1 MRVYAVQGAPP
12 EIQAYGLAKYSRSA
26 QSLEESIDELSTQ
39 RAEQFLN
46 TFYFQYGHASIA
58 DLAHVTLALEN
69 ISMLAA
75 FHVVDEPLWDG
86 QGRSSRY
93 QNFRDSGFYIPP
105 ELEGTADRTHYQEA
119 LDIALGQYER
129 FSTELTDALKA
140 VIPQPEG
147 MTAPTYNRKLRARA
161 FDVARYFLP
170 YATLTSNGQ
179 VTSARTLERQISQ
192 LAGSPLTELRA
203 ISAAMKEACQTPGY
217 NFVER
222 KLHSAWERADITP
235 EQIAMQRQ
243 ALTEAGIIG
252 SGAAPTLVK
261 YTAPNTYEPETLAAA
276 KELLQPYFDTLGDR
290 PDTRSTAELIPPET
304 DLLDALTMELVYLTD
319 TRGRRYNQ
327 LLPVSQAAPM
337 DVKQRLFEL
346 TVAKRGPHDDWLRA
360 HRLGYALGFDLL
372 LDFGALRDLHRHRRC
387 VQILPDLNLHL
398 GCDNARPIFAAA
410 LGERGAALA
419 EERGL
424 VADFDREM
432 RGVINRART
441 FPRRHLAG
449 YYLLPLG
456 ARQRALF
463 KMDLAEAAYVIE
475 QRSRVGGHFS
485 YRRAAYEMY
494 RQLGERY
501 PWVASSIRA
510 SNPAEEDD
518 PLAR

>member
-93 QNFRDSGFYIPP
+93 QNFRESGFYIPP
-105 ELEGTADRTHYQEA
+105 EVEGTPELASYQEA
-119 LDIALGQYER
+119 LEHALGQYER
-129 FSTELTDALKA
+129 FSAELTHVLKA
-140 VIPQPEG
+140 VIEQPEG
-147 MTAPTYNRKLRARA
+147 MTAATYNRKLRARA

-170 YATLTSNGQ
+170 LATLTSNGQ
-179 VTSARTLERQISQ
+179 VTSARTLERQISR
-192 LAGSPLTELRA
+192 LAGSPLPELRA

-217 NFVER
+217 NFVAR
-222 KLHSAWERADITP
+222 KLEAALPGEGLTG
-235 EQIAMQRQ
+235 EQVEARRQ
-243 ALTEAGIIG
+243 ALSEAGVIDA
-252 SGAAPTLVK
+252 GAVPTLVK
-261 YTAPNTYEPETLAAA
+261 YTAPDTYEPETLAAA
-276 KELLQPYFDTLGDR
+276 RELLQPYFDGLDDV
-290 PDTRSTAELIPPET
+290 PDTQSAVLIPPET
-304 DLLDALTMELVYLTD
+304 DLLDALSVELLYLTD
-319 TRGRRYNQ
+319 TRGRRYDQ
-327 LLPVSQAAPM
+327 LLPVAQAMPEE
-337 DVKQRLFEL
+337 VKRRLFEL
-346 TVAKRGPHDDWLRA
+346 TMAKRGPHNDWLRM

-372 LDFGALRDLHRHRRC
+372 VDFGALRDLHRHRRC

-398 GCDNARPIFAAA
+398 GCDDARTIFIAA
-410 LGERGAALA
+410 LGQRGAALA

-424 VADFDREM
+424 IAAFDEGM
-432 RGVINRART
+432 RGSIARARS
-441 FPRRHLAG
+441 FPQRDLAG
-449 YYLLPLG
+449 HYLLPLG

-463 KMDLAEAAYVIE
+463 KMDLAEAAYMIE

-485 YRRAAYEMY
+485 YRRVAYKMY
-494 RQLGERY
+494 QQVSERY

>member
-69 ISMLAA
+69 ISMRAA

-105 ELEGTADRTHYQEA
+105 ELEGTPELASYREA
-119 LDIALGQYER
+119 LEHALGQYER
-129 FSTELTDALKA
+129 FSAELTDTLKV

-147 MTAPTYNRKLRARA
+147 MTAATYNRKLRARA

-170 YATLTSNGQ
+170 LATLTSNGQ
-179 VTSARTLERQISQ
+179 VTSARTLERQISR
-192 LAGSPLTELRA
+192 LAGSSLPELRA
-203 ISAAMKEACQTPGY
+203 ISAAMKEACQTAGY

-222 KLHSAWERADITP
+222 KLDAARQRDGLTE
-235 EQIAMQRQ
+235 EQVETQRQ
-243 ALTEAGIIG
+243 ALAEAGVIG
-252 SGAAPTLVK
+252 SGAVPTLVK
-261 YTAPNTYEPETLAAA
+261 YTAPDTYEPETLAAA
-276 KELLQPYFDTLGDR
+276 KELLQPYFDSLGDA
-290 PDTRSTAELIPPET
+290 PDTQPALLIPPQT
-304 DLLDALTMELVYLTD
+304 DLLDALATELLYLTD
-319 TRGRRYNQ
+319 TRGRRYTQ
-327 LLPVSQAAPM
+327 LLSVGQAMPEDM
-337 DVKQRLFEL
+337 KRRLFEL
-346 TVAKRGPHDDWLRA
+346 TMAKRGPHDDWLRM

-372 LDFGALRDLHRHRRC
+372 VDFGALRDLHRHRRC
-387 VQILPDLNLHL
+387 VQILPDLNLDL
-398 GCDNARPIFAAA
+398 GCDDARTIFTAA

-424 VADFDREM
+424 VADFDEGMARALES
-432 RGVINRART
+432 ART
-441 FPRRHLAG
+441 FRRGELAA
-449 YYLLPLG
+449 YLLPLG

-463 KMDLAEAAYVIE
+463 KMDLAEAAYMIE
-475 QRSRVGGHFS
+475 QRSRIGGHFS
-485 YRRAAYEMY
+485 YRRVAYEMY
-494 RQLGERY
+494 RQLGERF
-501 PWVASSIRA
+501 PWVAASIRA

>member
-1 MRVYAVQGAPP
+1 MRIYSVSGAPP

-26 QSLEESIDELSTQ
+26 QSLEQSIDELSAQ

-75 FHVVDEPLWDG
+75 FHVVDEPVWDG
-86 QGRSSRY
+86 QERSSRY

-105 ELEGTADRTHYQEA
+105 ELAGTPDLAPYQEA
-119 LDIALGQYER
+119 LEHALGQYER
-129 FSTELTDALKA
+129 FSTELTNVLKA
-140 VIPQPEG
+140 MIPQPEG
-147 MTAPTYNRKLRARA
+147 MTPATYTRKLRARA

-170 YATLTSNGQ
+170 LATLTSVGQ
-179 VTSARTLERQISQ
+179 VTSARTLERQISR
-192 LAGSPLTELRA
+192 LAGSSLAELRD

-222 KLHSAWERADITP
+222 KLDAARQRDGLTP
-235 EQIAMQRQ
+235 EQIEAQRQ
-243 ALTEAGIIG
+243 ALREAGLIAA
-252 SGAAPTLVK
+252 GAVPTLVK
-261 YTAPNTYEPETLAAA
+261 YTAPDTYAPETLAAA
-276 KELLQPYFDTLGDR
+276 KELLQPYFDALGDA
-290 PDTRSTAELIPPET
+290 PDTQSTLLIPPET
-304 DLLDALTMELVYLTD
+304 DLLDALTMEFLYLAD
-319 TRGRRYNQ
+319 TRGRRYHQ
-327 LLPVSQAAPM
+327 LLSMAGAMPAE
-337 DVKQRLFEL
+337 VKQRLFEL
-346 TVAKRGPHDDWLRA
+346 TMAKRGPHDDWLRA

-398 GCDNARPIFAAA
+398 GCDDGQTIFTAA

-424 VADFDREM
+424 IADFDRAM
-432 RGVINRART
+432 RGAINRART
-441 FPRRHLAG
+441 FPRRQLAG

-463 KMDLAEAAYVIE
+463 KMDLAEAAYMIE
-475 QRSRVGGHFS
+475 QRSAVGGHFA
-485 YRRAAYEMY
+485 YRRVAYEMY
-494 RQLGERY
+494 GQLSERH
-501 PWVASSIRA
+501 PWLAASIRA
-510 SNPAEEDD
+510 SNPAEVDD

>member
-26 QSLEESIDELSTQ
+26 QSLEESIDELSAQ

-75 FHVVDEPLWDG
+75 FHVVDEQLWDG

-105 ELEGTADRTHYQEA
+105 ELHGTPDLTPYQEA
-119 LDIALGQYER
+119 LEFLLGQYER
-129 FSTELTDALKA
+129 FSVVLTDVLKA
-140 VIPQPEG
+140 VIAQPEG
-147 MTAPTYNRKLRARA
+147 MTTATYNRKLRARA

-170 YATLTSNGQ
+170 LATLTSNGQ
-179 VTSARTLERQISQ
+179 VTSARTLERQISR
-192 LAGSPLTELRA
+192 LAGSHLAELHT

-222 KLHSAWERADITP
+222 KLEAARQRDGLTA
-235 EQIAMQRQ
+235 EQVEAQQR
-243 ALTEAGIIG
+243 ALTEAGVIG
-252 SGAAPTLVK
+252 AGAVPTLVK
-261 YTAPNTYEPETLAAA
+261 YTAPDVYEPDVLAAA
-276 KELLQPYFDTLGDR
+276 KELLQPYFDGLGDVTDADS
-290 PDTRSTAELIPPET
+290 PAELIPPES
-304 DLLDALTMELVYLTD
+304 DLLDALAAEMLYLTD
-319 TRGRRYNQ
+319 TRGRRYTQ
-327 LLPVSQAAPM
+327 LAPVAQAMPAE
-337 DVKQRLFEL
+337 VKQRLFEL
-346 TVAKRGPHDDWLRA
+346 TVARRGKHDDWLRA

-387 VQILPDLNLHL
+387 VQILPELSLHL
-398 GCDNARPIFAAA
+398 GCDDARTIFTAA
-410 LGERGAALA
+410 LGEQGAALA
-419 EERGL
+419 EEKGL
-424 VADFDREM
+424 LAAFDGAM
-432 RGVINRART
+432 SSALATAQT
-441 FPRRHLAG
+441 FPRRDLAA
-449 YYLLPLG
+449 YLLPLG

-463 KMDLAEAAYVIE
+463 KMDLAEAAYIIE
-475 QRSRVGGHFS
+475 QRTGVGGHFA
-485 YRRAAYEMY
+485 YRRVAYEMY
-494 RQLGERY
+494 RQLGARY
-501 PWVASSIRA
+501 PWVAPSIRA